1 MVLTESATLLAA
13 GVAAGVLLA
22 GAVSR
27 YATTLLFGVSP
38 IDPTSFVLGT
48 AALAV
53 ISLLACYVPA
63 RRAAQIDPTTA
74 LRDA

>member
-1 MVLTESATLLAA
+1 
-13 GVAAGVLLA
+13 VLLA
-22 GAVSR
+22 VAVCR

-53 ISLLACYVPA
+53 VSLLACYVPT
-63 RRAAQIDPTTA
+63 RRATQIDPTTA